1 VLAVAKETVFAAGRY
16 TPFVGADD
24 PVGINAVAE
33 DVLEEEAAP
42 VAVSVPVT
50 VALLPTVMFPLAS
63 FTMLFVL
70 PDGWMML
77 IVLSV
82 DILCA

>member
-1 VLAVAKETVFAAGRY
+1 MRKRSVLAVAKETVFAAGRY

-24 PVGINAVAE
+24 PVGIRDAAE
-33 DVLEEEAAP
+33 VVP
-42 VAVSVPVT
+42 VAVM
-50 VALLPTVMFPLAS
+50 LLPTVMFPLAS

-77 IVLSV
+77 IVFNVEMAAS
-82 DILCA
+82 C